1 MLYPNSDP
9 LLTVVVSEPTVV
21 RRGIIARVP
30 HVAGD
35 CNSN

>member
-1 MLYPNSDP
+1 MMYPNSDP
-9 LLTVVVSEPTVV
+9 LFTVAVSEPTVV
-21 RRGIIARVP
+21 RRDIIARVP